1 MHRSGPYLTALSI
14 ANAWSFNRLSR
25 RVVMGATIQGSVS
38 QTRPGLGLRQ
48 TA

>member
-1 MHRSGPYLTALSI
+1 MRRTGPYLTALSV
-14 ANAWSFNRLSR
+14 ANARSFNRPSKRL
-25 RVVMGATIQGSVS
+25 VMCATIQGCVS